1 MTTLLKTSEI
11 GSLYWRFLLL
21 FPAWQRQ
28 RPTRRRNRLLLY
40 TGVRPAP
47 SPAHDGMQ
55 RGPGLG
61 VGPTVRQAI
70 IRVGSS
76 QIFGCWRYSMPRGIV
91 TQGRICSA
99 SHLFILELLL
109 WGYLHIDGL
118 GRGY

>member
-40 TGVRPAP
+40 TGGVRVRPAP

-76 QIFGCWRYSMPRGIV
+76 PNIWVLEIFYATWYCDSRPYM
-91 TQGRICSA
+91 
-99 SHLFILELLL
+99 
-109 WGYLHIDGL
+109 
-118 GRGY
+118 